1 MFEKIF
7 GTKNDREI
15 KRIKKIVM
23 KINSLEEEFE
33 LLSDKQLKEKTFE
46 FKEKISNGIAPK
58 ELLIEAF
65 ATVRE
70 VSKRVLGMRH
80 YDVQLIGG
88 IVLYEGKIVE
98 MKTGEGKTLV
108 ATCPMYLNALS
119 GKGVH
124 IVTVNDYLANRDR
137 ELMKPLFDFLN
148 ITTGVILSE
157 STNEERKEAYNAD
170 ITYGTTSQFGFDY
183 LRDNMV
189 HTLEDKVQRGFNTCI
204 IDEIDSVLI
213 DEART
218 PLIISG
224 HGDEDVSIYTTFCE
238 VVNLLERSIATEEL
252 QKISDLTERKK
263 ELDKIPEELKKDYE
277 VNEKDKSVILT
288 EKGIKK
294 VESLL
299 GIENLYDPQ
308 NIELTSYLKQALN
321 AKEVYKI
328 DKDYIVQDNKV
339 VIIDTFTGRA
349 MDGRRFGEGLHQAIE
364 AKEKVEI
371 IGENESVA
379 TITIQNYFKMYH
391 KLSGMTGTGET
402 EATEFVSTYDLNIIV
417 VPPNK
422 PVRRIDH
429 PDIIY
434 RTAQEK
440 LDAIVNKIRMIHDK
454 GQPILIGTSSIEHSE
469 ELSKLLSEKE
479 IVHEVLNAKQHAKEA
494 EIISQAGRI
503 GAVTIATNMAGR
515 GTDILLGGNPQN
527 LALKL
532 YEGNKD
538 QEFDEILET
547 CKKICEVEKKEVQEL
562 GGLFILGT
570 ERHSS
575 RRIDNQLRGRAGRQ
589 GDIGESQFFISF
601 EDEIMRLF
609 MSPTYKKILDS
620 LNLEYGE
627 EIKQNSIIN
636 LVEKVQTNIEAQ
648 NFLIRKNL
656 VEYDGIVNNQR
667 KAVYISRDK
676 ILGSKSL
683 KDSVLDMTNE
693 ILALSI
699 KKYFI
704 GEYKE
709 DWDISGLAD
718 YLKRIFNYE
727 IIDLEEYKRHSIEDY
742 KDILYKNIKN
752 VYEKK
757 SQEIGKEL
765 LENAEKYVLLTQL
778 DLNWKYHIKELDA
791 LKKSIHLRSYAQK
804 DPVIEYKI
812 LAGKMYEEML
822 GYFKEQVLT
831 MLFNVSLKKDEKE
844 SQKVYGEDELCPCGS
859 GKNYNCCCGREKNE
873 KDIISEAPTITFKVS

>member
-1 MFEKIF
+1 MLEKIF

-23 KINSLEEEFE
+23 KINSLEKDFEF
-33 LLSDKQLKEKTFE
+33 LSDKQLKEKTFE
-46 FKEKISNGIAPK
+46 FKKKISNGTDPK

-88 IVLYEGKIVE
+88 IVLYEGKVVE

-189 HTLEDKVQRGFNTCI
+189 HALEDKVQRGFNTCI

-224 HGDEDVSIYTTFCE
+224 QGDEDVSIYTTFCE
-238 VVNLLERSIATEEL
+238 IANLLERSIVTEEL
-252 QKISDLTERKK
+252 QKISDLDERKK
-263 ELDKIPEELKKDYE
+263 ELDKIPNNLKKDYE

-294 VESLL
+294 VEALL
-299 GIENLYDPQ
+299 GIENLYDSH

-339 VIIDTFTGRA
+339 IIIDTFTGRA

-364 AKEKVEI
+364 AKEKVEV

-402 EATEFVSTYDLNIIV
+402 EATEFVSTYGLNIIV

-434 RTAQEK
+434 KTAQEK

-469 ELSKLLSEKE
+469 ELSKFLSEKE

-532 YEGNKD
+532 YKENKD
-538 QEFDEILET
+538 QEFDEILKT
-547 CKKICEVEKKEVQEL
+547 CKKICEVEKKAVQEL

-589 GDIGESQFFISF
+589 GDVGESQFFISF
-601 EDEIMRLF
+601 EDEIMKLF
-609 MSPTYKKILDS
+609 MSPIYKKMLDS

-627 EIKQNSIIN
+627 EIKQNSIKN
-636 LVEKVQTNIEAQ
+636 LVEKVQTNIESQ

-676 ILGSKSL
+676 ILGSNSL
-683 KDSVLDMTNE
+683 KDSILDIANEVLT
-693 ILALSI
+693 LSI
-699 KKYFI
+699 KDYFV
-704 GEYKE
+704 GEFKE
-709 DWDISGLAD
+709 DWDIRGLSD

-727 IIDLEEYKRHSIEDY
+727 IIDLEEYKRHNIEDY
-742 KDILYKNIKN
+742 KEILYKNIKN
-752 VYEKK
+752 AYERK

-765 LENAEKYVLLTQL
+765 LENAERYVLLTQL

-822 GYFKEQVLT
+822 EYFKEQVLS
-831 MLFNVSLKKDEKE
+831 MLFNVSLKKDTSEVEAKEK
-844 SQKVYGEDELCPCGS
+844 YELCSCGS
-859 GKNYNCCCGREKNE
+859 GKNYNCCCGREESKKN
-873 KDIISEAPTITFKVS
+873 ITSEASIVTFKVS